1 MNSPSTLVVRFK
13 SALSGDVAYSFYSSP
28 VTLAAAIVAFTFVFV
43 AVFANWLTAHTPFD
57 SSSLDLMDSFLPPV
71 WLSGGQAGH
80 ILGTDDQGRDILAAI
95 MYGTR
100 ISLLVGLFSVALSML
115 IGLPL
120 GIASGYFGGWI
131 DAIIMRI
138 ADIQLTIPPILI
150 ALMIDG
156 VARTAMPS
164 QMHETVA
171 IPVLILSIGIASW
184 PQYARVA
191 RGGTMVER
199 KKDYVAAA
207 RIVRSPTIRI
217 MAGHILPN
225 VVGPTLVI
233 ATIGVAVAI
242 IIEATLSFLGVGVPP
257 TSPSLGTLIRIGN
270 DFLFSGEWWI
280 TLFPSLALVMLV
292 LSVNLIGD
300 WLRDTFN
307 PKLR

>member
-1 MNSPSTLVVRFK
+1 MVGRLK
-13 SALSGDVAYSFYSSP
+13 SALDSDITHSFCSSP
-28 VTLAAAIVAFTFVFV
+28 LTVAAAIVALAFVFV
-43 AVFANWLTAHTPFD
+43 AMFADWLTVHTPFD
-57 SSSLDLMDSFLPPV
+57 SSSLDLLDSFLPPV
-71 WLSGGQAGH
+71 WQSGGQAGH
-80 ILGTDDQGRDILAAI
+80 VLGTDDQGRDILAAI

-100 ISLLVGLFSVALSML
+100 ISLLVGFFSVALSML

-131 DAIIMRI
+131 DVIIMRI
-138 ADIQLTIPPILI
+138 ADVQLTIPPILI

-164 QMHETVA
+164 RLHETVA

-199 KKDYVAAA
+199 KKDYIAAA
-207 RIVRSPTIRI
+207 RIARSPTLGIL
-217 MAGHILPN
+217 AGHILPN

-233 ATIGVAVAI
+233 ATIGIAVAI

-257 TSPSLGTLIRIGN
+257 TTPSLGTLIRIGN

-280 TLFPSLALVMLV
+280 TLFPSLALVLLV

-300 WLRDTFN
+300 WLRDVFN